1 MVVFW
6 QLMGLLFLLVSL
18 MTMKFV
24 TRRITDTGREDLELL
39 YLQDVMLSAGS
50 LLLAVTTVAAL
61 MI

>member
-1 MVVFW
+1 
-6 QLMGLLFLLVSL
+6 